1 MEDNPKVS
9 LIIPVKD
16 RKEYLYHTLRTCMA
30 QEYKNFEIIVADDA
44 STDGTK
50 EMVRNMATMDSR
62 ITFIDRQ
69 ERIGMRENFEDALS
83 RITEGYVLALGGDDG
98 LQPRGISRM
107 VKKFQETGTTL
118 LTWCPPEYAYPM
130 DYYPNGHF
138 SIYYRSGSHWVD
150 SKVYLARQTKM
161 LTYINDIECPMF
173 YIKGAAHISI
183 IEKVKSRTSDGR
195 FYSCPTPDGYSGI
208 VLAGEVD
215 KYYFS
220 EESFTINGVSP
231 SSQGIAYIRKD
242 KKAVENSKEFFR
254 FSENKMM
261 HKVLASQPYS
271 PLLSL
276 MTVDYLM
283 TAKDLPG
290 WPGDFP
296 KINFKEM
303 LRVGIDEM
311 ARSYDDSRMKRELLI
326 MEEIAKQHNIVD
338 EYHEML
344 RVTKKYAVSRMDY
357 KTAITRNRLY
367 IDVLE
372 LDIHNV
378 FDASYAAY
386 NLTKLKNKLGWKFYL
401 KAMKRSLEVYRL
413 KKTKVR
419 GDFSSELNYLL
430 NYEKDESITDKRSTI
445 N

>member
-1 MEDNPKVS
+1 MEGNPKVS

-30 QEYKNFEIIVADDA
+30 QDYENFEIIVADDA

-50 EMVRNMATMDSR
+50 EMVRDMAIADSR
-62 ITFIDRQ
+62 ITFIDRT
-69 ERIGMRENFEDALS
+69 ERVGMRDNFEDALS
-83 RITEGYVLALGGDDG
+83 RIKEGFVLALGGDDG
-98 LQPRGISRM
+98 IQPRGISRM
-107 VKKFQETGTTL
+107 VKMFQDTGTKL

-138 SIYYRSGSHWVD
+138 SISYKDKSHWVD
-150 SKVYLARQTKM
+150 SKEYLARQTKM
-161 LTYINDIECPMF
+161 LAYINDIECPMF
-173 YIKGAAHISI
+173 YIKGAAHISL
-183 IEKVKSRTSDGR
+183 IEKVKSRTADGR

-220 EESFTINGVSP
+220 GESFTINGVSP

-242 KKAVENSKEFFR
+242 KKSVENSKEFFK

-261 HKVLASQPYS
+261 HPELASQPYS

-296 KINFKEM
+296 QIDYKQM
-303 LRVGIDEM
+303 LRVGIGEM

-326 MEEIAKQHNIVD
+326 MEEIAKKHGIVE
-338 EYHEML
+338 EYHDML
-344 RVTKKYAVSRMDY
+344 RTAKKYAVSRMDY
-357 KTAITRNRLY
+357 KTAITRQRLY

-386 NLTKLKNKLGWKFYL
+386 NVIRLKGKFGWKFYL
-401 KAMKRSLEVYRL
+401 KAFKRALEVYRL
-413 KKTKVR
+413 KKSKIR
-419 GDFSSELNYLL
+419 GDFSKELEWLQN
-430 NYEKDESITDKRSTI
+430 NVTSTTDQ
-445 N
+445 